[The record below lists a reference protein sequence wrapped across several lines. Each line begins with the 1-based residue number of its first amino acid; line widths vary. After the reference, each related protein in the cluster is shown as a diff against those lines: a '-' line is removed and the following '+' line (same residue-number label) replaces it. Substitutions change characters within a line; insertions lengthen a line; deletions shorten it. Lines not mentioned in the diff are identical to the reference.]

1 MVLLQNNELPRYQS
15 LKAYL
20 QSLQDTICQ
29 KITELDGKET
39 FLEQTWER
47 SEGGG
52 GRSRVLTNGALF
64 EQAGVNFSHIKG
76 EKLPVIF
83 RTSP

>member
-1 MVLLQNNELPRYQS
+1 MNYPDIGRV
-15 LKAYL
+15 KAFL

-52 GRSRVLTNGALF
+52 GRSRVLTNGAIF
-64 EQAGVNFSHIKG
+64 E
-76 EKLPVIF
+76 
-83 RTSP
+83 

>member
-1 MVLLQNNELPRYQS
+1 MNYPDIGRV
-15 LKAYL
+15 KAFL

-52 GRSRVLTNGALF
+52 VVA
-64 EQAGVNFSHIKG
+64 EY
-76 EKLPVIF
+76 
-83 RTSP
+83 